1 MNLKSKKTPTKNFQ
15 CIACNFITNNKKD
28 FKRHNDTK
36 KHKLKIGVI
45 KKTPKKFRCTLCDK
59 IFNNNTS
66 LWRHKKTCINKNN
79 DIVVLSKII
88 QNYPKVI
95 QNKFVCKCGK
105 SYKYSSGLCKHKTKC
120 EYLQNE
126 SEKQSV
132 SEIVPTNNVEKLLK
146 NIMLD
151 NKEILKE
158 NKALR
163 EKIST
168 LEIGN
173 TINNTHNNQQYSIN
187 FFLNEKCKNAMNLED
202 FVEKIKFTLED
213 LQYTSENGYAKGI
226 SNVFI
231 KNLNDMDITER
242 PIHCS
247 DQKRLQFYIKNDN
260 EWTKDKN
267 NEKIDNSIEKV
278 SKKQIKSIQE
288 WVEANPDY
296 TESDAKMDEYFTLV
310 RSITQPNDD
319 KNLKN
324 IKRKVGENVKLGK
337 VND

>member
-1 MNLKSKKTPTKNFQ
+1 MLKNAKKTPTYKNKNFF
-15 CIACNFITNNKKD
+15 CEFCSFSCNKKSD
-28 FKRHNDTK
+28 YNRHILTY
-36 KHKLKIGVI
+36 KHINATNAISNAI
-45 KKTPKKFRCTLCDK
+45 KKTPSIICCK
-59 IFNNNTS
+59 ICGKDFKHKSS
-66 LWRHKKTCINKNN
+66 LYRHKKTCKNE
-79 DIVVLSKII
+79 VSQLSKII

-132 SEIVPTNNVEKLLK
+132 NEIVPTNNVEHLLK
-146 NIMLD
+146 D
-151 NKEILKE
+151 ILEE
-158 NKALR
+158 NKVLR
-163 EKIST
+163 EKIT
-168 LEIGN
+168 NLELGN
-173 TINNTHNNQQYSIN
+173 TMINSNNNFNIN

-213 LQYTSENGYAKGI
+213 LQFTKDNGYAKGI
-226 SNVFI
+226 SNIFI

-247 DQKRLQFYIKNDN
+247 DQKRLQFYVKNDN

-267 NEKIDNSIEKV
+267 NERIDNTIEKV

-288 WVEANPDY
+288 WVEENPDF
-296 TESDAKMDEYFTLV
+296 TESDVKMEEYFTLV

-324 IKRKVGENVKLGK
+324 IKRKVGENVKLEK
-337 VND
+337 SENVK

>member
-1 MNLKSKKTPTKNFQ
+1 VYIFLKNFSR
-15 CIACNFITNNKKD
+15 NNKKD

-45 KKTPKKFRCTLCDK
+45 KKTPKKFRCAKCDK

-66 LWRHKKTCINKNN
+66 LWRHKKTCLNENKN
-79 DIVVLSKII
+79 DVVLSNII

-105 SYKYSSGLCKHKTKC
+105 SYKYSSGLSKHKTKC
-120 EYLQNE
+120 EYLENE
-126 SEKQSV
+126 SEKIAV
-132 SEIVPTNNVEKLLK
+132 NEIIPTNNVEKLLK

-173 TINNTHNNQQYSIN
+173 TIHNTHNNQQYSIN

-267 NEKIDNSIEKV
+267 NEKIDNTIEKV

-296 TESDAKMDEYFTLV
+296 IESDAKMDEYFTLV

-324 IKRKVGENVKLGK
+324 IKRKVGENVKIDK
-337 VND
+337 